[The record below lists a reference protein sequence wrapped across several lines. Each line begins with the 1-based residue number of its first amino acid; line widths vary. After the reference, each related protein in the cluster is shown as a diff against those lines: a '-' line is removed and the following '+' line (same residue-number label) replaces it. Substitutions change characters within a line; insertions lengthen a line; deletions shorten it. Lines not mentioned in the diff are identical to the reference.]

1 MPIYYEDASIR
12 IHKVNCGPYDNNA
25 YLIVD
30 PSTEEGIVIDAPA
43 ESEKLLAEI
52 GSAKVKAIV
61 ISHTHRDHI
70 LGFDVMVDALK
81 APVGCHPQDAHLLPR
96 PADFDLADN
105 ETVHFGGQAAQFLFT
120 PGHTPGG
127 TCTLVGRHLFPGDV
141 LFPGGPGR
149 TTSPENFQQLVANIR
164 ERILVLPD
172 DVEVYPGHGANATLK
187 QSKEEYASFA
197 SRTHPAD
204 LSGDVLWLKS

>member
-105 ETVHFGGQAAQFLFT
+105 ETVHFGGQAAQFLF
-120 PGHTPGG
+120 
-127 TCTLVGRHLFPGDV
+127 
-141 LFPGGPGR
+141 PGGPGR